1 MKFVEAMRYLLDGKR
16 ITNPRITNSEYLY
29 INMEDK
35 IVNELGYGVSIDVNN
50 DEWELYEKW
59 RNG

>member
-16 ITNPRITNSEYLY
+16 VSNPRITNSEYLY

-50 DEWELYEKW
+50 DEWELYEK
-59 RNG
+59 

>member
-16 ITNPRITNSEYLY
+16 ITNPHITNSEYLY

-35 IVNELGYGVSIDVNN
+35 IVNEYGYGVSIDINN
-50 DEWELYEKW
+50 DEWELYEK
-59 RNG
+59 

>member
-16 ITNPRITNSEYLY
+16 VTNPHITNSEYLY

-35 IVNELGYGVSIDVNN
+35 IVNEYGYGVSIDVNN
-50 DEWELYEKW
+50 DEWELYEK
-59 RNG
+59 

>member
-16 ITNPRITNSEYLY
+16 VTNPRITNSEYLY

-35 IVNELGYGVSIDVNN
+35 IVNELGYGVSVDVNN
-50 DEWELYEKW
+50 DEWELYEK
-59 RNG
+59 

>member
-16 ITNPRITNSEYLY
+16 VTNPRITNSEYLY

-50 DEWELYEKW
+50 DEWELYEK
-59 RNG
+59 